1 MKKNNIT
8 YKPRFTWNENIISYF
23 VDLYNTD
30 GEHHMFNRI
39 IEYVKYECQLEDGET
54 HQDLISDLTDRV
66 FEAIEIDDKT
76 L

>member
-8 YKPRFTWNENIISYF
+8 YEPRFTWNEDIISYF

-30 GEHHMFNRI
+30 GEYHMMNRI
-39 IEYVKYECQLEDGET
+39 LEYVKYECHLEDGET
-54 HQDLISDLTDRV
+54 HQDLNVDLINQV
-66 FEAIEIDDKT
+66 YKAIEIDDKT